1 MRVVS
6 FMIDVQPEKKK
17 TLIYLTPFLEKSQL
31 HKIIS
36 LIIRIF
42 FLSLWIVNY
51 VCNYSFVLQFFFSVV
66 LSRK

>member
-17 TLIYLTPFLEKSQL
+17 PLIYLTPFLEKSQL